1 MPAKKPPQGAPPR
14 VFIAKFLNYKDRDA
28 ILCLSREKVNI
39 PLHNHQIM
47 AFPDFSAEVQ
57 QQHSQFTDIKR
68 RLRVPHLK
76 YAMLFP
82 ACLRV
87 IGEDR
92 VHFFEEPRAAS
103 DWLDQLN
110 PA

>member
-14 VFIAKFLNYKDRDA
+14 VFIAKFLNYKDRDT
-28 ILCLSREKVNI
+28 ILRLSREKDNI

-57 QQHSQFTDIKR
+57 RQRSQFTDIKR
-68 RLRVPHLK
+68 RPRVHHLK

-82 ACLRV
+82 ARLRV
-87 IGEDR
+87 VGEDKL
-92 VHFFEEPRAAS
+92 HFFEEPRAAS
-103 DWLDQLN
+103 DWLDQLH